1 MIAAWLKALEV
12 YDAYSIA
19 CYLQLII
26 RRYRNEFLL
35 HRALDSDSYRI
46 LATFHGTPALEK
58 VALTIPDRAPF
69 EAIIPIGFARS
80 MQTAIVDLLYAPS
93 ETQRV
98 IF

>member
-26 RRYRNEFLL
+26 RRYRDEFLL

-58 VALTIPDRAPF
+58 VALTIPGKAPF
-69 EAIIPIGFARS
+69 EAIIPIVSLVLYRQPSLTCAR
-80 MQTAIVDLLYAPS
+80 S
-93 ETQRV
+93 ETQRM